1 MCGIAG
7 QVALRADRDIDLSA
21 VRAMTDAVAHRG
33 PDGSGLYVSPDGRAA
48 LGHRRLSIIDLV
60 TGGQPIFNE
69 DQTVAVILN
78 GEIYNFQSLR
88 AELEGRGHR
97 FSTRSD
103 TEVIAH
109 LYEERGPECVRDL
122 RGMFAILLW
131 DSRRGRL
138 VAARDHLGKKPLYYT
153 EHGGRLSLASEI
165 TALYRLDDLAWTLDP
180 VAIDLYLTHSY
191 IPSPTSVLTSVRKLP
206 AAHYMVVEQGTVRI
220 ERFWF
225 PSASVRGM
233 SAADAATE
241 LDRTLEDAV
250 RLRLISDVPLGCF
263 LSGGVDS
270 SVVAALM
277 SRLSAEPVRTFSIGF
292 DRREYTELE
301 HARTVARQFKTEHEE
316 FTVTPDAAAIF
327 PNLVEHF
334 GEPFGDSS
342 AVAVWYLSQLTR
354 KRVTVA
360 LNGDG
365 GDELFGGYLWYGTGL
380 RLAAAARWLRP
391 WARAL
396 SGGLELGGLLD
407 RLPRRAAKALALAGQ
422 HRQRPLRHPA
432 AEP

>member
-138 VAARDHLGKKPLYYT
+138 VAARD
-153 EHGGRLSLASEI
+153 
-165 TALYRLDDLAWTLDP
+165 
-180 VAIDLYLTHSY
+180 
-191 IPSPTSVLTSVRKLP
+191 
-206 AAHYMVVEQGTVRI
+206 
-220 ERFWF
+220 
-225 PSASVRGM
+225 
-233 SAADAATE
+233 
-241 LDRTLEDAV
+241 
-250 RLRLISDVPLGCF
+250 
-263 LSGGVDS
+263 
-270 SVVAALM
+270 
-277 SRLSAEPVRTFSIGF
+277 
-292 DRREYTELE
+292 
-301 HARTVARQFKTEHEE
+301 
-316 FTVTPDAAAIF
+316 
-327 PNLVEHF
+327 
-334 GEPFGDSS
+334 
-342 AVAVWYLSQLTR
+342 
-354 KRVTVA
+354 
-360 LNGDG
+360 
-365 GDELFGGYLWYGTGL
+365 
-380 RLAAAARWLRP
+380 
-391 WARAL
+391 
-396 SGGLELGGLLD
+396 
-407 RLPRRAAKALALAGQ
+407 
-422 HRQRPLRHPA
+422 
-432 AEP
+432 